1 MEIKLK
7 LMLIFQLVSSE
18 QNRRINDKMLNN
30 ISIGGVM
37 NSLIPISRFNKGEA
51 NKIFEE
57 VRETGFK
64 IVLKNNTPAC
74 VLLTPENYEEMLEII
89 EDYKLLIEA
98 ENRTVNSKI
107 EDYIPTNR
115 VLSEL
120 GINQKELDDVE
131 VDIE

>member
-51 NKIFEE
+51 NKIFDE

-98 ENRTVNSKI
+98 EKRTVNSKI
-107 EDYIPTNR
+107 EDYIPTNS

>member
-51 NKIFEE
+51 NKIFDE

>member
-98 ENRTVNSKI
+98 EKRTVNSKI
-107 EDYIPTNR
+107 EDYIPTNS

>member
-1 MEIKLK
+1 
-7 LMLIFQLVSSE
+7 MLIFQLVSSE

-98 ENRTVNSKI
+98 EKRTVNSKI
-107 EDYIPTNR
+107 EDYIPTNS